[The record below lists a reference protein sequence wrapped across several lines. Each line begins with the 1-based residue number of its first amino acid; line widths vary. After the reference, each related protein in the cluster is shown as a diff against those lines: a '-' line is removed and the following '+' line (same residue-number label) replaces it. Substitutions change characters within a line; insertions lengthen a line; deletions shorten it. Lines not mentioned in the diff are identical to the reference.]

1 MARFGHPGSALVVVG
16 PVGESLSLAIAVGEV
31 AGEVLGEVL
40 QR

>member
-1 MARFGHPGSALVVVG
+1 VVVG